1 MQCWALIPPSCGK
14 AASLHIAGR
23 RRLSMKVEEYDFEIL
38 SYEFVAVCCWIRC
51 NCWRLMLTLLLVIG
65 HDRMASLFERWV
77 IYIFEYLLND
87 EGWVII
93 NEAHYYEHYFLHDK
107 VVNDCIV

>member
-1 MQCWALIPPSCGK
+1 MQCWALFPPSCGK

-51 NCWRLMLTLLLVIG
+51 NCWRLMLALLLVIG
-65 HDRMASLFERWV
+65 HDRMASLLERWV

-87 EGWVII
+87 KGWVIV

-107 VVNDCIV
+107 VVNGCIV